1 MKKYDQFHKLNIL
14 TAYWSKKW
22 DTNMKRVQNR
32 RGQNMPNWT
41 FHSKLNAFKEK
52 NYFIFQRNVI
62 RETKIIYNSRNP
74 NHIWGKLFKTGPSK
88 ICGRQVLK
96 NLKGYGM
103 LETDYTS
110 SNVLK
115 AVLHKFYLVHSWI
128 LCPIYTQQII
138 LPSVQLK
145 THQMTVIHCHPC
157 RTP

>member
-52 NYFIFQRNVI
+52 KLLHIS
-62 RETKIIYNSRNP
+62 TKCNKGNKDYIQFKKP

-88 ICGRQVLK
+88 ICGRQVLE

-103 LETDYTS
+103 LETDHTS